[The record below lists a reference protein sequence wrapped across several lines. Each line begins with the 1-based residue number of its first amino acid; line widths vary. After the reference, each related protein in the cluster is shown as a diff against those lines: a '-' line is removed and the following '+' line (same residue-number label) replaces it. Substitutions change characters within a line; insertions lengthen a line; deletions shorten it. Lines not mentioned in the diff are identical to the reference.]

1 MRYLKNIYHFI
12 NESKSDLLE
21 EYEIKDF
28 FYDYLDEPTFE
39 ENFQLDYYSN
49 LYFLRKYLNNKL
61 IEDLEYVM
69 QYSDDWE
76 EAVYGDI
83 LYKDLFIDITSD
95 EFKDKQD
102 NFFRKNE
109 QIIVKPGSNFRDNKL
124 SNLDKLILDNSEK
137 GIIPYYL
144 TMSLSFGRFSPQ
156 RYDILLECLSRF
168 YESSGWRPFDG
179 MWTEDYLD
187 ENNEI
192 YELYGASLKLF
203 NGSDEVYKK
212 LCDIFTRS
220 GFGKS
225 TDHPQRKLLK
235 TFL

>member
-109 QIIVKPGSNFRDNKL
+109 QIIVKPGPNFRDNKL

-137 GIIPYYL
+137 GIIHYYF

-156 RYDILLECLSRF
+156 RYDILLECLSIF
-168 YESSGWRPFDG
+168 YESTGWRPFDG
-179 MWTEDYLD
+179 IWTEDYLD

-192 YELYGASLKLF
+192 YEFYGASLKLF
-203 NGSDEVYKK
+203 NGSDEEYKK
-212 LCDIFTRS
+212 LCEVS
-220 GFGKS
+220 VFGKS
-225 TDHPQRKLLK
+225 PDHPQRKLLK